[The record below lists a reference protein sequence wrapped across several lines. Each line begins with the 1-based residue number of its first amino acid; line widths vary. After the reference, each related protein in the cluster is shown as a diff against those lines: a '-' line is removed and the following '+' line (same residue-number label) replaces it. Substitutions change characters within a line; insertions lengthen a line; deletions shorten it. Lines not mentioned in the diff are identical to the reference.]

1 MGICTWHLSTATLG
15 ITVTSVVVVIPVLKG
30 WALVVRVVVPTVVA
44 VEVVGA
50 FLHLVVTRF

>member
-1 MGICTWHLSTATLG
+1 MGICTWHLSAATLG

>member
-1 MGICTWHLSTATLG
+1 MGICSWHLSAATLG

-30 WALVVRVVVPTVVA
+30 WALVVRVIVPTVVA
-44 VEVVGA
+44 VEVMGA

>member
-1 MGICTWHLSTATLG
+1 MGICRWHLSAATLG

-30 WALVVRVVVPTVVA
+30 WALVVRVVVPAVVA